1 MNLIIII
8 IILVLLILYTIQ
20 SDIFKKITYINNY
33 TIGITNNITINRFTT
48 LFLKLLDTTITIK
61 YYKTDKKLLEDLNNN
76 TIDFGIT
83 NENNVLESQ
92 LGLNSYKNNKLTN
105 LRYITGLYYNY
116 QYLLTDII
124 YKDSNKTEVITSIDD
139 IKQFYKIYDRNI
151 IIGTEDTNSESF
163 IGLIVLLYMYGFTP
177 VNIKSKDS
185 NKKYSKH
192 TVFYANYNIDDLIHK
207 FNKNNIDAIYLVNVY
222 NYNKI
227 RSILN
232 EKDVIFLDITFKNTI
247 FNDIFSNYF
256 YNKTLTISNMDED
269 IDSTYTFETKANRI
283 LLIGNNMT
291 DKNIVEE
298 VIKKYYT
305 HNNILINE
313 LLENNKKDI
322 DHNTFEPIDM
332 VYINKYIKLHEGA
345 YKYMKS
351 LGFIINENI
360 KNKLEINK
368 NENLKHYWK
377 YDKIGLNTFQL
388 N

>member
-1 MNLIIII
+1 
-8 IILVLLILYTIQ
+8 
-20 SDIFKKITYINNY
+20 
-33 TIGITNNITINRFTT
+33 
-48 LFLKLLDTTITIK
+48 
-61 YYKTDKKLLEDLNNN
+61 
-76 TIDFGIT
+76 
-83 NENNVLESQ
+83 
-92 LGLNSYKNNKLTN
+92 
-105 LRYITGLYYNY
+105 
-116 QYLLTDII
+116 
-124 YKDSNKTEVITSIDD
+124 
-139 IKQFYKIYDRNI
+139 
-151 IIGTEDTNSESF
+151 
-163 IGLIVLLYMYGFTP
+163 MYGFTP
-177 VNIKSKDS
+177 VNINSKDS
-185 NKKYSKH
+185 NKKYSEH

-305 HNNILINE
+305 HNNTLINE

-368 NENLKHYWK
+368 NENLKNYWK